1 MSAKPFRLAVRAVIR
16 DEQGRCLLLR
26 RSPVN
31 KGFVGQWEWPG
42 GKADP
47 GESFDEALRREVRE
61 ETGLEIELLG
71 VVGAFDFEM
80 PQVRVATLCLEAR
93 PVGGALRLS
102 EEHDE
107 LAWVPAAEVPGWKIL
122 DVMKELAV
130 TYAAAVG
137 GKGAKQYEQA
147 GRIDPGETSGTN

>member
-1 MSAKPFRLAVRAVIR
+1 MSEKLFRLAVRAVIR

-26 RSPVN
+26 RSPAN

-42 GKADP
+42 GKTDP
-47 GESFDEALRREVRE
+47 GEAFDEALRREARE

-80 PQVRVATLCLEAR
+80 PQARVVTLCMEAR

-107 LAWVPAAEVPGWKIL
+107 SAWVPAAEVPDWKIL
-122 DVMKELAV
+122 DVMKGLASI
-130 TYAAAVG
+130 YAATASR
-137 GKGAKQYEQA
+137 KGV
-147 GRIDPGETSGTN
+147 

>member
-1 MSAKPFRLAVRAVIR
+1 MSEKPFRLAVRAVIR

-47 GESFDEALRREVRE
+47 GEAFDEALCREVRE

-80 PQVRVATLCLEAR
+80 PQVRVAMLCMEAKLA
-93 PVGGALRLS
+93 GGTLRLS
-102 EEHDE
+102 EEHDAHE
-107 LAWVPAAEVPGWKIL
+107 WVPAAEVPNRNL
-122 DVMKELAV
+122 VPRLKELAAI
-130 TYAAAVG
+130 YAE
-137 GKGAKQYEQA
+137 KGAKQHEH
-147 GRIDPGETSGTN
+147 